1 MGLLGSLLSFIPGVG
16 PALGAAADTIGAGAS
31 GAAKSRAAGRQAEAN
46 TLLQQ
51 DQNILNRA
59 GILNRGETDRAGI
72 DLDRRTFTENVGRE
86 RMGQAGMADRMQNFN
101 QAHDAFNAGPRTQQI
116 IGMGG
121 RRSTL
126 PRFGPSQGAL
136 NRVSDESD
144 ELAGLI
150 RERALG
156 AQRAG
161 DQFDPV
167 TMTDPQITGV
177 AGSGRTLPRAG
188 LFDKILGGVAGVA
201 GLPGDFG
208 KRDKL
213 PQSGVQRGTGGGILG
228 SNTSLFGGR

>member
-86 RMGQAGMADRMQNFN
+86 RMGQAGMADRMQNF
-101 QAHDAFNAGPRTQQI
+101 
-116 IGMGG
+116 
-121 RRSTL
+121 
-126 PRFGPSQGAL
+126 
-136 NRVSDESD
+136 SDESD

-177 AGSGRTLPRAG
+177 AGSGRALPRAG